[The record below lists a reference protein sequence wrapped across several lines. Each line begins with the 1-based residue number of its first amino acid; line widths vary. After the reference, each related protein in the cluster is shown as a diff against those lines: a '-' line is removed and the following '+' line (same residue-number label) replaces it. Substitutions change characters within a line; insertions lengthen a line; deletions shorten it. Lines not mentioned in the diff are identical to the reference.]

1 MTIAKNYEDKMGYIQ
16 TERLI
21 KLIKDSFEDAL
32 GRELDLIRV
41 SAPLFL
47 KENSGL
53 NDNLNG
59 YEKPIAFKTSEIDE
73 TLEIVHS
80 LAKWKRYALAKYGIT
95 AAGYILI

>member
-59 YEKPIAFKTSEIDE
+59 YEKPIAFKNSRAISMLPTALGC
-73 TLEIVHS
+73 TLSQTTNAE
-80 LAKWKRYALAKYGIT
+80 
-95 AAGYILI
+95 